1 MARTGRWE
9 MLKIIAHL
17 TIVLLLCDTWCSVEC
32 MVIPGGFNP
41 ARHAAPEMQ
50 RNDDIVIP
58 RVAVVRA
65 MSDTTAK
72 KLMLYTEVNAGRT
85 FIVDRRRMTCH
96 EQVHVYESLQPLDA
110 QAVSKKDEEY
120 LRNANILCWS
130 AEGSPVEVY
139 MKRGADEQESHANEL
154 IDPAA
159 QMKMSNVRNKRNIKL
174 EAIKRNDSG
183 TERNR
188 ICNDMQLRI
197 EGFRIEQAEVTPE
210 MVENGVTS
218 VRVNSPVTLRLF
230 GTGIR
235 NDTVIIFTHEP
246 SRYLGSCQVPVT
258 EKFRVKEA
266 EASGRSGLVDIELPE
281 VIKQKKYFYICAK
294 HESTDPSEGSEET
307 EKEAVKDTPFLH
319 QGVDSW
325 MRLTSHKPMLPLW
338 VSIGIIWVCLM
349 FSALFSGL
357 NLGLM
362 SLDRTDLKILCNTG
376 SDTEKKY
383 AHAIKPIRDHGN
395 FLLCSILLGNVLVNS
410 TFTILLDGLTSGLF
424 AVIGSTVAIVIFG
437 EIIPQAICSRH
448 GLAVGARTI
457 FITKGVMVITAP
469 LSYPISKIL
478 DWVLGEEIGNFYDRE
493 RLKELVKVTNDVNDL
508 DKDEVKVIAGV
519 LELRKKTVKEVMTR
533 LEDAYML
540 PIDAVLDFATIA
552 KIMESGF
559 SRIPVHEADERTAII
574 AILHIKDL
582 AFIDPDDNVPVR
594 RMCEFYQN
602 SLHFVFYDQ
611 TLDVMFKEF
620 KSGTF
625 GHMAFV
631 QAVNSDGDGDP
642 FYETLG
648 LITLEDVIEELI
660 QAEIVDET
668 DVFTDNRSKIRREC
682 IKRTDIPT
690 FVDRPTDT
698 DVPRLRIGPQL
709 IFATY
714 QYIST
719 AVSAFKSDYIS
730 ESVLRRLLNQN
741 IFHQIKIKSKDR
753 NERIKIINCGTPIDY
768 FVLILEGRVEVTVGK
783 EDLLFESG
791 PFTHFGLQAIVLN
804 AGGDNAANTPQQIL
818 GSLESV
824 AQDTALRNQ
833 FIPDYTV
840 KAITDV
846 VYMQISRILYLAAK
860 RATLLERSQKLGD
873 QSMDPIDPEVE
884 QLMHSL
890 DKGDQNSITPDA
902 TNLTVNSGAKAS
914 KSSSN
919 VASPTALNEHRPATQ
934 ETWLS
939 LWTPEQIPAV
949 SRCCQSHN
957 PRCTSLYCTTI
968 LPCTVPSAHPPMHEL
983 QHQLHHHHHTN
994 HHSVDVDWSLSPDC
1008 WMSC

>member
-1 MARTGRWE
+1 MARSGRWE

-17 TIVLLLCDTWCSVEC
+17 TVVLLFCDTWRTAEGKV
-32 MVIPGGFNP
+32 VPGGFNRD
-41 ARHAAPEMQ
+41 RHASPEMQ

-58 RVAVVRA
+58 RVEIARV
-65 MSDTTAK
+65 MSDIAGD
-72 KLMLYTEVNAGRT
+72 KLVLYTEDIVGRT
-85 FIVDRRRMTCH
+85 FIVDRRRMECH
-96 EQVHVYESLQPLDA
+96 EQVHVYESFLPLEPVA
-110 QAVSKKDEEY
+110 KEDEEY
-120 LRNANILCWS
+120 LRQAKILCWS
-130 AEGSPVEVY
+130 AQGSPMEVAMQEGAGVLENHANQLMHSRAAVRNRRNIDRESEGSKINTFNSVQTATNNEEV
-139 MKRGADEQESHANEL
+139 
-154 IDPAA
+154 
-159 QMKMSNVRNKRNIKL
+159 
-174 EAIKRNDSG
+174 
-183 TERNR
+183 
-188 ICNDMQLRI
+188 LRI
-197 EGFRIEQAEVTPE
+197 EGFRIEQAEITPE
-210 MVENGVTS
+210 MEENGVSS

-235 NDTVIIFTHEP
+235 RNTVIIFTHEP

-258 EKFRVKEA
+258 EKFHVKEA
-266 EASGRSGLVDIELPE
+266 EASGRSGLVEIELPE

-294 HESTDPSEGSEET
+294 YEKTDPLEGSEET

-325 MRLTSHKPMLPLW
+325 MRLTSHTSMLPLW
-338 VSIGIIWVCLM
+338 LSISVICVCLM

-383 AHAIKPIRDHGN
+383 ANAIKPIRDHGN

-457 FITKGVMVITAP
+457 AITKAVMVITAP
-469 LSYPISKIL
+469 LSFPISKIL
-478 DWVLGEEIGNFYDRE
+478 DFVLGEEIGNFYDRE

-519 LELRKKTVKEVMTR
+519 LELRKKTVKDVMTR

-540 PIDAVLDFATIA
+540 PIDAVLDFVTIA
-552 KIMESGF
+552 DIMKSGF
-559 SRIPVHEADERTAII
+559 SRIPVHDGDERADII
-574 AILHIKDL
+574 SILHIKDL

-594 RMCEFYQN
+594 RMCEFYRN
-602 SLHFVFYDQ
+602 SIHFVFYDQ

-631 QAVNSDGDGDP
+631 QRVNSDGDGDP

-668 DVFTDNRSKIRREC
+668 DVFTDNRSKIRRER

-690 FVDRPTDT
+690 FVDRAIDADT
-698 DVPRLRIGPQL
+698 QGLRIGPQL
-709 IFATY
+709 MFATY

-719 AVSAFKSDYIS
+719 AVSAFKRDCIS
-730 ESVLRRLLNQN
+730 EPILRRLLNQD
-741 IFHQIKIKSKDR
+741 IFHQIRIKSKDR
-753 NERIKIINCGTPIDY
+753 NERITIINCGTPMDY
-768 FVLILEGRVEVTVGK
+768 FVLILEGRVEVIVGK
-783 EDLLFESG
+783 ENLLFESG
-791 PFTHFGLQAIVLN
+791 PFTHFGLQAIAQN
-804 AGGDNAANTPQQIL
+804 ASGDTSANTPQEIM
-818 GSLESV
+818 GSLESI
-824 AQDTALRNQ
+824 AQDAASRNQ

-846 VYMQISRILYLAAK
+846 VYLQISRIRYLAAK

-919 VASPTALNEHRPATQ
+919 VASPTALNDLTNNTNSSVTRNHTVLVHDNSSSAAAANEFNIGASSSYAKDMAVAGDPGADP
-934 ETWLS
+934 S
-939 LWTPEQIPAV
+939 SIP
-949 SRCCQSHN
+949 
-957 PRCTSLYCTTI
+957 L
-968 LPCTVPSAHPPMHEL
+968 LPKP
-983 QHQLHHHHHTN
+983 
-994 HHSVDVDWSLSPDC
+994 
-1008 WMSC
+1008 

>member
-1 MARTGRWE
+1 MQQSVAR
-9 MLKIIAHL
+9 
-17 TIVLLLCDTWCSVEC
+17 
-32 MVIPGGFNP
+32 
-41 ARHAAPEMQ
+41 
-50 RNDDIVIP
+50 
-58 RVAVVRA
+58 RVR
-65 MSDTTAK
+65 
-72 KLMLYTEVNAGRT
+72 
-85 FIVDRRRMTCH
+85 
-96 EQVHVYESLQPLDA
+96 
-110 QAVSKKDEEY
+110 
-120 LRNANILCWS
+120 
-130 AEGSPVEVY
+130 
-139 MKRGADEQESHANEL
+139 
-154 IDPAA
+154 
-159 QMKMSNVRNKRNIKL
+159 RNIDRESDANKL
-174 EAIKRNDSG
+174 NTFNTDRAGINSDEV
-183 TERNR
+183 
-188 ICNDMQLRI
+188 LRI
-197 EGFRIEQAEVTPE
+197 EGFRIEQAEVAPE
-210 MVENGVTS
+210 MVENGVSS
-218 VRVNSPVTLRLF
+218 VRVDSPVTLRLF

-235 NDTVIIFTHEP
+235 RNTVIIFTHEP

-258 EKFRVKEA
+258 EKFRVIEA
-266 EASGRSGLVDIELPE
+266 EASGRSGLVVIELPE

-294 HESTDPSEGSEET
+294 YESTDPLEGSEET
-307 EKEAVKDTPFLH
+307 EKEATKDTPFLH

-325 MRLTSHKPMLPLW
+325 MRLTSHKSMLPLW
-338 VSIGIIWVCLM
+338 LSIGVIC
-349 FSALFSGL
+349 
-357 NLGLM
+357 
-362 SLDRTDLKILCNTG
+362 ILCNTG

-383 AHAIKPIRDHGN
+383 ANAIKPIRDHGN

-457 FITKGVMVITAP
+457 RITKAVMVITAP

-519 LELRKKTVKEVMTR
+519 LELRKKTVKDVMTR

-540 PIDAVLDFATIA
+540 PIDAVLDFVTIA
-552 KIMESGF
+552 DIMKSGF
-559 SRIPVHEADERTAII
+559 SRIPVHDGDERAEII
-574 AILHIKDL
+574 SILHIKDL

-594 RMCEFYQN
+594 RMCEFYRN

-631 QAVNSDGDGDP
+631 QQVNSDGDGDP

-668 DVFTDNRSKIRREC
+668 DVFTDNRSKIRRER

-690 FVDRPTDT
+690 FVDRSVDT
-698 DVPRLRIGPQL
+698 DVQRLRIGPQL
-709 IFATY
+709 MFATY

-719 AVSAFKSDYIS
+719 AVLAFKRDFIS
-730 ESVLRRLLNQN
+730 EPILRRLLNQN

-753 NERIKIINCGTPIDY
+753 NERINIINCGTPMDY

-783 EDLLFESG
+783 ENLLFESG
-791 PFTHFGLQAIVLN
+791 PFTHFGLQAIVQSASSGADL
-804 AGGDNAANTPQQIL
+804 ALRTDTSANTPQQIL
-818 GSLESV
+818 GSLESI
-824 AQDTALRNQ
+824 AQDAAVRNQ

-919 VASPTALNEHRPATQ
+919 VASPTALNDITNNTNSSVTRNHTVLVHDNSSSAAAANEFNIGASSSFAKDTALAGDPG
-934 ETWLS
+934 S
-939 LWTPEQIPAV
+939 DPSSIP
-949 SRCCQSHN
+949 
-957 PRCTSLYCTTI
+957 L
-968 LPCTVPSAHPPMHEL
+968 LPKP
-983 QHQLHHHHHTN
+983 
-994 HHSVDVDWSLSPDC
+994 
-1008 WMSC
+1008 